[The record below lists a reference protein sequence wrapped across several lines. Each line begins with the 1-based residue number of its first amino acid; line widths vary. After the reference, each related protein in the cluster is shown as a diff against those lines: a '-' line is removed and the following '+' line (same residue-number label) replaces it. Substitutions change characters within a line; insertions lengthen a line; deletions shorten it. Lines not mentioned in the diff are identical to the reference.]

1 MKVLYVCIILTL
13 CLCGCTTTKY
23 VPVET
28 VRTQYVVADTTAI
41 YDRLM
46 RLFESLREKEMRS
59 DSLVDRS
66 KETVI
71 LNEQGDTTRHDKE
84 RTVYRSTNRER
95 ELEHKVTQ
103 QDSIINAL
111 RLQLQFQK
119 TDSVAVPYPVERELT
134 RWKRIRLSSWPWL
147 AAALALC
154 TAWLLRRPLLS
165 LIRRLI

>member
-111 RLQLQFQK
+111 RLQLQSQK
-119 TDSVAVPYPVERELT
+119 IDSVAVPYPVERELT
-134 RWKRIRLSSWPWL
+134 RWERTKVDWGGWAM
-147 AAALALC
+147 AAAAAAIAVAL
-154 TAWLLRRPLLS
+154 WRIKNKLHK
-165 LIRRLI
+165 I

>member
-111 RLQLQFQK
+111 RLQLQSQK
-119 TDSVAVPYPVERELT
+119 IDSVAVPYPVERELT
-134 RWKRIRLSSWPWL
+134 RWERAKVDWGGWAM
-147 AAALALC
+147 AAAAAAIAMAL
-154 TAWLLRRPLLS
+154 WRIKDKLHK
-165 LIRRLI
+165 I